1 MIVIVCRGFQWTK
14 ISYDQ
19 TVADLDSSVNL
30 AQTGFDQN

>member
-1 MIVIVCRGFQWTK
+1 MTVSAMTVTVCRGFQRTE

-30 AQTGFDQN
+30 V